1 MRLQCAAQQRYV
13 RQNVAKM
20 GYGYVI
26 NFLHRMNSVYGYWI
40 GLKETHQEISLPD
53 FLWVVFGK
61 GIRMS
66 SVNNLFRAIVILRV
80 GICILVTVLI
90 NRMSPL
96 VLRAYECRLRGQP
109 IIPLTEFALRQLPY
123 VLLLFSL
130 GMLVQTLFLRSCG
143 FMRQRFLGEVLTF
156 FFMMGC
162 ILYLIGSVLPFIIY
176 NISVKQ

>member
-1 MRLQCAAQQRYV
+1 MA
-13 RQNVAKM
+13 
-20 GYGYVI
+20 YGYVI

-53 FLWVVFGK
+53 FLWGVFGK

-80 GICILVTVLI
+80 GICILVAVLI
-90 NRMSPL
+90 SRMSPL

-109 IIPLTEFALRQLPY
+109 IILLTEFALRQLPY

-130 GMLVQTLFLRSCG
+130 GMLVQALFLRRRS
-143 FMRQRFLGEVLTF
+143 FLRQRILGEVLIF
-156 FFMMGC
+156 FFVMGC
-162 ILYLIGSVLPFIIY
+162 ILYFVGIALPFITY
-176 NISVKQ
+176 NISLEQ

>member
-1 MRLQCAAQQRYV
+1 ML
-13 RQNVAKM
+13 
-20 GYGYVI
+20 
-26 NFLHRMNSVYGYWI
+26 
-40 GLKETHQEISLPD
+40 
-53 FLWVVFGK
+53 GK

-130 GMLVQTLFLRSCG
+130 GMLVQALFLRRRS
-143 FMRQRFLGEVLTF
+143 FVRQRFLGEVLMF
-156 FFMMGC
+156 FFVMGC
-162 ILYLIGSVLPFIIY
+162 ILYFVGSVLPFITY
-176 NISVKQ
+176 NISLEQ